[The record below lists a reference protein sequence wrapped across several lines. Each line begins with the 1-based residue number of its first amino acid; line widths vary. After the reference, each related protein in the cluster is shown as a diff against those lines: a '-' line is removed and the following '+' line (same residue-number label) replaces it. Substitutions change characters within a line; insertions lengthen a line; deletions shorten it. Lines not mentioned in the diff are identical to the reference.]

1 MLPSVFK
8 TCIPR
13 EEILEGE
20 LSSDLFAA
28 KLRLVVE
35 GLAPQVYQDPTAF
48 FANTFATDGL
58 KTLISE
64 VFGRLVGAAV
74 GSPIIRLETSF
85 GGGKTHDEIALWHIA
100 KNGRDISGLDRFVD
114 LNLIPDRPIQAA
126 AIACQDLDPVNGV
139 YHADTGVTTYT
150 LWGEIAYQINGVAGY
165 SLLKGSD
172 EQRVSP
178 GTVVLERIIQG
189 QPTVI
194 IIDEIASYLRKA
206 KATLVGNSN
215 LAGQVVAFLF
225 ALMDLAASC
234 NNLVFV
240 YTLAS
245 STDSFGEETTEIRET
260 ISATAR
266 QERIIKP
273 STDIEIYNIVKQR
286 VFASIEANAANNAS
300 KEYLQTYKASR
311 INLPDGCKDARY
323 ADSIEQ
329 SYPFHPELFNLLTKK
344 IASIPNFQRT
354 RGALRLFARVIR
366 YLWQSADDSLFIPGN
381 SDIDIIITDPPYP
394 SKIPSTE
401 QLDSFYVYQKRSR
414 DGIFVNSPQSTNWI
428 PLIHSHHIP
437 VGIEEEIT
445 SDLTAR
451 LERPLMRIT
460 IQADIYNKDGREAH
474 AQLQDAEW
482 KAAGK
487 PPFSTWV
494 ARTIFLHSITQG
506 ISAGIRRA
514 ELNLS
519 LLTPGLEIGF
529 VDTALERLSEVAWY
543 LENDPMTTLARFKE
557 EPSINKII
565 AEEKA
570 QVGITEAKDDLRSR
584 RDAIF
589 ANRLLTLV
597 IAPESPADVDDVSD
611 SIALCLI
618 DFNEATISVTTEG
631 PPPMVEKIFNETGE
645 SGKFRTFR
653 NRLLFLVAN
662 RQELERAIDNA
673 REFRAIQN
681 ILNSPNRLQDLSEN
695 QQKQLKDKKGSLDL
709 GVRVSLTNAYRHLFY
724 PANDP
729 VKAPKGLMHYTLP
742 AQDSSDVKGKNNQQ
756 DVILKALK
764 DCQKIR
770 ADDTPFAPAYI
781 LQKVWLS
788 GLNHWTTKALKE
800 AFAKD
805 LSLNIFVDAE
815 LSRLKDT
822 IRQGLQSG
830 NWDMKV
836 GEKLFIK
843 TDDGKFTLP
852 DSIEFSERMVLYRR
866 GILELPKPREIELN
880 AQVLSSTESV
890 KPVRIR
896 WKASGAL
903 TIKLYQDG
911 NLVTGEFRPSDEHE
925 TAIAKTTTFKIVADY
940 GNGEVEERET
950 LAKIL
955 AYGTGTPSTPSA
967 GEDGNGSWDD
977 SPLFKAKPEEF
988 DLEGTLDRVF
998 NELGDRIQDN
1008 QVQGIQSLEISVGQV
1023 MDYRKLMTAFPM
1035 LIKLPL
1041 QIDQTATITVNE
1053 QFIRLEYQGPVKGFQ
1068 SFQGAVNTLLSSPDV
1083 KADVSLKLVF
1093 EFSSPVQ
1100 PNGAEI
1106 STIKQ
1111 ALNRNPVDRLNLTA
1125 KVTY

>member
-35 GLAPQVYQDPTAF
+35 GKAPQVYQDPTAF

-100 KNGRDISGLDRFVD
+100 KHGREIPGLDRFTD
-114 LNLIPDRPIQAA
+114 NINLIPDRPIQAA
-126 AIACQDLDPVNGV
+126 ALACQDLDPVNGV

-286 VFASIEANAANNAS
+286 MFSSIEANAANNAS

-366 YLWQSADDSLFIPGN
+366 YLWDD
-381 SDIDIIITDPPYP
+381 T
-394 SKIPSTE
+394 TA
-401 QLDSFYVYQKRSR
+401 
-414 DGIFVNSPQSTNWI
+414 WI

-482 KAAGK
+482 IAAGK

-519 LLTPGLEIGF
+519 LLTPGLEIAF

-770 ADDTPFAPAYI
+770 ADDAPFYAPAYI

-815 LSRLKDT
+815 ISKLRDT
-822 IRQGLQSG
+822 IRQGLQTG

-843 TDDGKFTLP
+843 TDDGKITLP
-852 DSIEFSERMVLYRR
+852 DSIEFSERMELYRR
-866 GILELPKPREIELN
+866 GILEPPKPREIELN

-911 NLVTGEFRPSDEHE
+911 NLVTGDFRPSDEHE

-950 LAKIL
+950 QAKIL
-955 AYGTGTPSTPSA
+955 PYGTGTPSTPSA

-1106 STIKQ
+1106 SNIKQ

>member
-1 MLPSVFK
+1 MLSPVFK

-13 EEILEGE
+13 EEILAGE
-20 LSSDLFAA
+20 LSPELFAA

-35 GLAPQVYQDPTAF
+35 GKAPQVYQDPTAF

-100 KNGRDISGLDRFVD
+100 KNGRDIAGLDRFAD

-126 AIACQDLDPVNGV
+126 ALACQDLDPVNGV

-286 VFASIEANAANNAS
+286 MFSSIEANAANNAS

-366 YLWQSADDSLFIPGN
+366 YLW
-381 SDIDIIITDPPYP
+381 SDT
-394 SKIPSTE
+394 TA
-401 QLDSFYVYQKRSR
+401 
-414 DGIFVNSPQSTNWI
+414 WI

-482 KAAGK
+482 IAAGK

-681 ILNSPNRLQDLSEN
+681 ILSSPNRLQDLSEN

-770 ADDTPFAPAYI
+770 ADDAPSYAPAYI

-815 LSRLKDT
+815 ISKLRDT
-822 IRQGLQSG
+822 IRQGLQTG

-843 TDDGKFTLP
+843 TDDGKITLP
-852 DSIEFSERMVLYRR
+852 DSIEFSERMELYRR
-866 GILELPKPREIELN
+866 GILEPPKPREIELN

-903 TIKLYQDG
+903 TIKLYQEG
-911 NLVTGEFRPSDEHE
+911 NLVTGEFRPSDEYE
-925 TAIAKTTTFKIVADY
+925 TEIAKTTTFKIVADY

-950 LAKIL
+950 PASIL
-955 AYGTGTPSTPSA
+955 TYGTGTPRTP
-967 GEDGNGSWDD
+967 NGSEKIGDD
-977 SPLFKAKPEEF
+977 WNDLSLFKAKPEEF

-1008 QVQGIQSLEISVGQV
+1008 QVQGIKSLELSVGQV

-1100 PNGAEI
+1100 PNGSEI
-1106 STIKQ
+1106 SNIKQ

-1125 KVTY
+1125 KVMY

>member
-100 KNGRDISGLDRFVD
+100 KHGRDIPGLDRFAD
-114 LNLIPDRPIQAA
+114 NINLIPDRPIQGA

-178 GTVVLERIIQG
+178 GTVVLERIIQK

-286 VFASIEANAANNAS
+286 MFSSIEANAANNAS

-366 YLWQSADDSLFIPGN
+366 YLWDD
-381 SDIDIIITDPPYP
+381 T
-394 SKIPSTE
+394 TA
-401 QLDSFYVYQKRSR
+401 
-414 DGIFVNSPQSTNWI
+414 WI

-482 KAAGK
+482 IAAGK

-543 LENDPMTTLARFKE
+543 LENDPITTLARFKE

-584 RDAIF
+584 RDTIF
-589 ANRLLTLV
+589 AEKFFKLV

-611 SIALCLI
+611 NIALCLI
-618 DFNEATISVTTEG
+618 DFNEATISTTTEG
-631 PPPMVEKIFNETGE
+631 PPVVVEKIFNETGE

-653 NRLLFLVAN
+653 NRLLFLIAN

-729 VKAPKGLMHYTLP
+729 VKAAKGLMHYTLS
-742 AQDSSDVKGKNNQQ
+742 AQDSSDIKGKNNQQ

-770 ADDTPFAPAYI
+770 ADEAPSYAPAYI

-788 GLNHWTTKALKE
+788 GLTHWTTKALKE

-805 LSLNIFVDAE
+805 LSLNIFVEAE
-815 LSRLKDT
+815 LSKLRDT
-822 IRQGLQSG
+822 IRQGLQTG

-880 AQVLSSTESV
+880 AQIMPSTDTL
-890 KPVRIR
+890 KPVRVR
-896 WKASGAL
+896 WKALGAL

-911 NLVTGEFRPSDEHE
+911 NLVAGEFRPSDEYE
-925 TAIAKTTTFKIVADY
+925 TAIAKTTSFKIVADY
-940 GNGEVEERET
+940 GNSEVEERET
-950 LAKIL
+950 PASIL
-955 AYGTGTPSTPSA
+955 SYGTGTPRTP
-967 GEDGNGSWDD
+967 NGSEKIGDDWDNL
-977 SPLFKAKPEEF
+977 SIFKAKPEEF

-998 NELGDRIQDN
+998 NELGDLIQDN
-1008 QVQGIQSLEISVGQV
+1008 QVQGIKSLELSVGQV

-1035 LIKLPL
+1035 LIKLPF
-1041 QIDQTATITVNE
+1041 QIDQTATITVGE
-1053 QFIRLEYQGPVKGFQ
+1053 QFIRLEYQGPYKGFQ
-1068 SFQGAVNTLLSSPDV
+1068 SFQGPVNTLLSNQDV

-1106 STIKQ
+1106 SNIKQ

>member
-8 TCIPR
+8 TCVPR
-13 EEILEGE
+13 EEILAGE
-20 LSSDLFAA
+20 LSPELFAA

-35 GLAPQVYQDPTAF
+35 GKAPQVYQDPTAF

-64 VFGRLVGAAV
+64 VFGRLVGEAV

-100 KNGRDISGLDRFVD
+100 KNGREISGLDRFAD

-150 LWGEIAYQINGVAGY
+150 LWGEIAYQISGVAGY

-178 GTVVLERIIQG
+178 GTVVLERIMQG
-189 QPTVI
+189 EPTVVI
-194 IIDEIASYLRKA
+194 LDEIARYLRAA
-206 KATLVGNSN
+206 KATIVGNSD
-215 LAGQVVAFLF
+215 LAEQVVAFLF
-225 ALMDLAASC
+225 SLMDLAAAC

-245 STDSFGEETTEIRET
+245 SSDSFGEETTEIREA

-266 QERIIKP
+266 QERILKP

-286 VFASIEANAANNAS
+286 VFSSIQADAAATAAR
-300 KEYLQTYKASR
+300 EYLQSYKASR

-323 ADSIEQ
+323 AESIEQ

-366 YLWQSADDSLFIPGN
+366 HLW
-381 SDIDIIITDPPYP
+381 SDT
-394 SKIPSTE
+394 TA
-401 QLDSFYVYQKRSR
+401 
-414 DGIFVNSPQSTNWI
+414 WI

-437 VGIEEEIT
+437 VGVEEEIT

-451 LERPLMRIT
+451 LERSLMRIA
-460 IQADIYNKDGREAH
+460 IQADIYNPTGREGH
-474 AQLQDAEW
+474 AQSQDAEW

-494 ARTIFLHSITQG
+494 ARTIFLHSINQG
-506 ISAGIRRA
+506 TAAGIRRA

-565 AEEKA
+565 AEEKG
-570 QVGITEAKDDLRSR
+570 QVGISEAKEDLRNR
-584 RDAIF
+584 RDTIF
-589 ANRLLTLV
+589 ADKFFKLV
-597 IAPESPADVDDVSD
+597 SAPESPADVDDAPD

-618 DFNEATISVTTEG
+618 DFNEATISATTEG
-631 PPPMVEKIFNETGE
+631 PPQIVERIFNDTGE

-695 QQKQLKDKKGSLDL
+695 QQKQLKDKKGALDL

-724 PANDP
+724 PANDS
-729 VKAPKGLMHYTLP
+729 VKAPKGLMHYPLS
-742 AQDSSDVKGKNNQQ
+742 AQDASDVKGKNNQQ

-770 ADDTPFAPAYI
+770 PDDAPSYAPAYI
-781 LQKVWLS
+781 LQKVWPS
-788 GLNHWTTKALKE
+788 GLTYWTTKALKE

-805 LSLNIFVDAE
+805 LGLNILLDAE
-815 LSRLKDT
+815 ISKLRDS
-822 IRQGLQSG
+822 IRQGLQTG

-836 GEKLFIK
+836 GEKLYIK
-843 TDDGKFTLP
+843 TDDGKITLP

-866 GILELPKPREIELN
+866 GILEPPKPREIELN
-880 AQVLSSTESV
+880 AQVMSSTDTL
-890 KPVRIR
+890 KPVRVR
-896 WKASGAL
+896 WKAAGAL
-903 TIKLYQDG
+903 TIQLYQDG
-911 NLVTGEFRPSDEHE
+911 NLTEGQFRPSDEYE
-925 TAIAKTTTFKIVADY
+925 AAIAKTTIFKIVADY

-950 LAKIL
+950 PAKIL
-955 AYGTGTPSTPSA
+955 VYGTGTPSTPSA
-967 GEDGNGSWDD
+967 GEDGNGSWED

-998 NELGDRIQDN
+998 NELGDLIQDN
-1008 QVQGIQSLEISVGQV
+1008 GVQGIESLEVSVAQV

-1035 LIKLPL
+1035 LMKLPL
-1041 QIDQTATITVNE
+1041 EIDQTVTVTIGE
-1053 QFIRLEYQGPVKGFQ
+1053 QFTRLEYQGPYKGFQ
-1068 SFQGAVNTLLSSPDV
+1068 SFQGPVNTLLSSADV
-1083 KADVSLKLVF
+1083 KADVSLKLIF
-1093 EFSSPVQ
+1093 KFSSPVQ

-1106 STIKQ
+1106 SNIKQ

>member
-64 VFGRLVGAAV
+64 VFGRLVGTAV

-366 YLWQSADDSLFIPGN
+366 YLWDDTSG
-381 SDIDIIITDPPYP
+381 
-394 SKIPSTE
+394 
-401 QLDSFYVYQKRSR
+401 
-414 DGIFVNSPQSTNWI
+414 WI

-529 VDTALERLSEVAWY
+529 VDTALEKLSEVAWY

-584 RDAIF
+584 RDTIF
-589 ANRLLTLV
+589 ADKFFKLV
-597 IAPESPADVDDVSD
+597 PAPESPAEVDDVSD

-618 DFNEATISVTTEG
+618 DFSEATISATTEG

-662 RQELERAIDNA
+662 KQELERAIDNA

-724 PANDP
+724 PVNDP
-729 VKAPKGLMHYTLP
+729 VKAAKGLMHYTLS
-742 AQDSSDVKGKNNQQ
+742 AQDSSDIKGKNNQQ

-770 ADDTPFAPAYI
+770 AEELPPYAPAYI
-781 LQKVWLS
+781 LQKVWPS

-805 LSLNIFVDAE
+805 LSLNIFVEAE
-815 LSRLKDT
+815 LSKLRDT
-822 IRQGLQSG
+822 IRQGLQTG

-852 DSIEFSERMVLYRR
+852 DSIEFSERIELYRR
-866 GILELPKPREIELN
+866 GILEPPKPREIELN

-911 NLVTGEFRPSDEHE
+911 NLVTGEFRPSDEYE

-950 LAKIL
+950 QAKIL
-955 AYGTGTPSTPSA
+955 VYGTGTPSTPSA

-1023 MDYRKLMTAFPM
+1023 MDYRKLMTVFPM

-1083 KADVSLKLVF
+1083 KADVSMKLVF

-1106 STIKQ
+1106 SNIKQ
-1111 ALNRNPVDRLNLTA
+1111 ALNRNPVDRLNLTV

>member
-1 MLPSVFK
+1 MLPSVLK

-100 KNGRDISGLDRFVD
+100 KHGRDIPGLDRFTD
-114 LNLIPDRPIQAA
+114 NINLIPDRPIQAA

-206 KATLVGNSN
+206 KATVVGNSN

-286 VFASIEANAANNAS
+286 MFSSIEANAATNAAR
-300 KEYLQTYKASR
+300 EYLQSYKASR

-366 YLWQSADDSLFIPGN
+366 YLWKD
-381 SDIDIIITDPPYP
+381 
-394 SKIPSTE
+394 
-401 QLDSFYVYQKRSR
+401 
-414 DGIFVNSPQSTNWI
+414 TNAWI

-482 KAAGK
+482 IAAGK

-529 VDTALERLSEVAWY
+529 VDTVLERLSEVAWY
-543 LENDPMTTLARFKE
+543 LENDPITTLARFKE

-570 QVGITEAKDDLRSR
+570 QVGITEAKDDLRGR
-584 RDAIF
+584 RDTIF
-589 ANRLLTLV
+589 ADKFFRLV

-611 SIALCLI
+611 NIALCLI
-618 DFNEATISVTTEG
+618 DFNEATISATTEG

-662 RQELERAIDNA
+662 RQELDRAINNA

-724 PANDP
+724 PSNDP

-742 AQDSSDVKGKNNQQ
+742 AHDSSDIKGKNNQQ

-770 ADDTPFAPAYI
+770 AEESTFYAPAYI
-781 LQKVWLS
+781 LQKVWSS
-788 GLNHWTTKALKE
+788 GLTYWTTKALKE

-805 LSLNIFVDAE
+805 LSLNIFVEAE
-815 LSRLKDT
+815 LSKLRDT
-822 IRQGLQSG
+822 IRQGLQTG

-911 NLVTGEFRPSDEHE
+911 NLVTGEFRPSDEYE
-925 TAIAKTTTFKIVADY
+925 TAIAKTTSFKIVADY

-950 LAKIL
+950 QAKIL
-955 AYGTGTPSTPSA
+955 TYGTGTPPTP
-967 GEDGNGSWDD
+967 NGKEKTGDDWDD
-977 SPLFKAKPEEF
+977 SPVFKAKPEEF

-998 NELGDRIQDN
+998 NELSDRIQDN
-1008 QVQGIQSLEISVGQV
+1008 QVQGIKSLEISVSQV

-1041 QIDQTATITVNE
+1041 QIDQTATITVGE
-1053 QFIRLEYQGPVKGFQ
+1053 QFIRLEYQGPYKGFQ
-1068 SFQGAVNTLLSSPDV
+1068 SFQPAVNTLLSSPDV

-1106 STIKQ
+1106 SNIKG

>member
-100 KNGRDISGLDRFVD
+100 KHGRHIPGLDRFAD

-286 VFASIEANAANNAS
+286 MFSSIEANAANNAS

-366 YLWQSADDSLFIPGN
+366 YLW
-381 SDIDIIITDPPYP
+381 SDT
-394 SKIPSTE
+394 TA
-401 QLDSFYVYQKRSR
+401 
-414 DGIFVNSPQSTNWI
+414 WI

-770 ADDTPFAPAYI
+770 ADDAPFYAPAYI

-815 LSRLKDT
+815 ISKLRDT
-822 IRQGLQSG
+822 IRQGLQTGS
-830 NWDMKV
+830 WDMKV

-843 TDDGKFTLP
+843 TDDGKITLP
-852 DSIEFSERMVLYRR
+852 DSIEFSERMELYRR
-866 GILELPKPREIELN
+866 GILEPPKPREIELN

-903 TIKLYQDG
+903 AIKLYQDG

-925 TAIAKTTTFKIVADY
+925 TAIAKTTTFKIIADY
-940 GNGEVEERET
+940 GNGEVAEKET
-950 LAKIL
+950 PASIL
-955 AYGTGTPSTPSA
+955 TYGTGTPRTP
-967 GEDGNGSWDD
+967 NGSEKIGDD
-977 SPLFKAKPEEF
+977 WNDLSLFKAKPEEF

-998 NELGDRIQDN
+998 NELSDRIQDN
-1008 QVQGIQSLEISVGQV
+1008 QVQGIQSLELSVGQV
-1023 MDYRKLMTAFPM
+1023 MDYRKLMTVFPM

-1106 STIKQ
+1106 SNIKQ

>member
-13 EEILEGE
+13 EEILAGE
-20 LSSDLFAA
+20 LSPELFAA

-35 GLAPQVYQDPTAF
+35 GKAPQVYQDPTAF

-100 KNGRDISGLDRFVD
+100 KNGRDISGLDRFAD
-114 LNLIPDRPIQAA
+114 LNLIPDRPIQAS

-139 YHADTGVTTYT
+139 FHADTGVTTYT
-150 LWGEIAYQINGVAGY
+150 LWGEIAYQIGGVSGY

-178 GTVVLERIIQG
+178 GTVVLERIMQG
-189 QPTVI
+189 EPTVVI
-194 IIDEIASYLRKA
+194 LDEIARYLRAA
-206 KATLVGNSN
+206 KATIVGNSD
-215 LAGQVVAFLF
+215 LAEQVVAFLF
-225 ALMDLAASC
+225 SLMDLAAAC

-245 STDSFGEETTEIRET
+245 SSDSFGEETTEIREA

-266 QERIIKP
+266 QERILKP

-286 VFASIEANAANNAS
+286 VFSSIQADAAANAAR
-300 KEYLQTYKASR
+300 EYLQSYKASR

-323 ADSIEQ
+323 AESIEQ

-366 YLWQSADDSLFIPGN
+366 HLW
-381 SDIDIIITDPPYP
+381 SDT
-394 SKIPSTE
+394 TA
-401 QLDSFYVYQKRSR
+401 
-414 DGIFVNSPQSTNWI
+414 WI

-451 LERPLMRIT
+451 LERSLMRIA
-460 IQADIYNKDGREAH
+460 IQADIYNPTGREAH
-474 AQLQDAEW
+474 AQSQDAEW

-494 ARTIFLHSITQG
+494 ARTIFLHSINQG
-506 ISAGIRRA
+506 TAAGIRRA

-565 AEEKA
+565 AEEKG
-570 QVGITEAKDDLRSR
+570 QVGISEAKEDLRNR
-584 RDAIF
+584 RDTIF
-589 ANRLLTLV
+589 ADKFFKLV
-597 IAPESPADVDDVSD
+597 SAPESPADVDDAPD

-618 DFNEATISVTTEG
+618 DFNEATISATTEG
-631 PPPMVEKIFNETGE
+631 PPQLVERIFNDTGE

-673 REFRAIQN
+673 REYRAIQN

-695 QQKQLKDKKGSLDL
+695 QQKQLKDKKGALDL

-724 PANDP
+724 PANDS
-729 VKAPKGLMHYTLP
+729 VKAPKGLMHYPLSS
-742 AQDSSDVKGKNNQQ
+742 QDASDVKGKNNQQ

-770 ADDTPFAPAYI
+770 ADEAPSYAPAYI
-781 LQKVWLS
+781 LQKVWPS
-788 GLNHWTTKALKE
+788 GLTYWTTKALKE

-805 LSLNIFVDAE
+805 LGLNILLDAE
-815 LSRLKDT
+815 ISKLRDS
-822 IRQGLQSG
+822 IRQGLQTGS
-830 NWDMKV
+830 WDMKV
-836 GEKLFIK
+836 GEKLYIK
-843 TDDGKFTLP
+843 TDDGKITLP

-866 GILELPKPREIELN
+866 GILEPPKPREIELN
-880 AQVLSSTESV
+880 AQIMPSTDTL
-890 KPVRIR
+890 KPVRVR
-896 WKASGAL
+896 WKAAGAL
-903 TIKLYQDG
+903 TIQLYQDG
-911 NLVTGEFRPSDEHE
+911 NLAEGQFRPSDEYE
-925 TAIAKTTTFKIVADY
+925 TAIAKTTIFKIVADY

-950 LAKIL
+950 PAKIL
-955 AYGTGTPSTPSA
+955 VYGTGTPSTPSA

-998 NELGDRIQDN
+998 NELGDFIQDN
-1008 QVQGIQSLEISVGQV
+1008 GVQGIESLEVSVAQV

-1035 LIKLPL
+1035 LMKLPL
-1041 QIDQTATITVNE
+1041 EIDQTVTVTIGE
-1053 QFIRLEYQGPVKGFQ
+1053 QFTRLEYQGPYKGFQ
-1068 SFQGAVNTLLSSPDV
+1068 SFQGPVNTLLSSPDV

-1100 PNGAEI
+1100 P
-1106 STIKQ
+1106 
-1111 ALNRNPVDRLNLTA
+1111 
-1125 KVTY
+1125 

>member
-13 EEILEGE
+13 EEILDGE

-100 KNGRDISGLDRFVD
+100 KHGRDIPGLDRFTN

-366 YLWQSADDSLFIPGN
+366 YLWDDTSG
-381 SDIDIIITDPPYP
+381 
-394 SKIPSTE
+394 
-401 QLDSFYVYQKRSR
+401 
-414 DGIFVNSPQSTNWI
+414 WI

-474 AQLQDAEW
+474 AQLQDAVW
-482 KAAGK
+482 IAAGK

-529 VDTALERLSEVAWY
+529 VDTALEKLSEVAWY

-584 RDAIF
+584 RDTIF
-589 ANRLLTLV
+589 ADKFFKLV
-597 IAPESPADVDDVSD
+597 PAPESPAEVDDVSD

-618 DFNEATISVTTEG
+618 DFSEATISVTTEG

-662 RQELERAIDNA
+662 KQELERAIDNA

-729 VKAPKGLMHYTLP
+729 VKAAKGLMHYTLS
-742 AQDSSDVKGKNNQQ
+742 AQDSSDIKGKNNQQ

-770 ADDTPFAPAYI
+770 VEELPPYAPAYI
-781 LQKVWLS
+781 LQKVWPS

-805 LSLNIFVDAE
+805 LSLNIFVEAE
-815 LSRLKDT
+815 LSKLRLT
-822 IRQGLQSG
+822 IRQGLQTG

-843 TDDGKFTLP
+843 TDDGKITLP
-852 DSIEFSERMVLYRR
+852 DSIEFSERIELYRR
-866 GILELPKPREIELN
+866 GILEPPKPREIELN

-911 NLVTGEFRPSDEHE
+911 NLVAGEFRPSDEHE

-950 LAKIL
+950 QGKVL

-1106 STIKQ
+1106 SNIKQ
-1111 ALNRNPVDRLNLTA
+1111 ALNRNPVDRLNLTV

>member
-1 MLPSVFK
+1 MTVISCQRSANNREYIPMLSSVFK
-8 TCIPR
+8 TCVPR

-100 KNGRDISGLDRFVD
+100 KHGREIPGLDRFAD
-114 LNLIPDRPIQAA
+114 NINLIPDRPIQAA

-150 LWGEIAYQINGVAGY
+150 LWGEIAYQINGVTGY

-206 KATLVGNSN
+206 KATVVGNSN

-286 VFASIEANAANNAS
+286 MFSSIEANAANNAS

-366 YLWQSADDSLFIPGN
+366 YLWDD
-381 SDIDIIITDPPYP
+381 T
-394 SKIPSTE
+394 TA
-401 QLDSFYVYQKRSR
+401 
-414 DGIFVNSPQSTNWI
+414 WI

-437 VGIEEEIT
+437 IGIEEEIT

-482 KAAGK
+482 IAAGK

-662 RQELERAIDNA
+662 KQELDRAIDNA

-770 ADDTPFAPAYI
+770 ADDAPFYAPAYI

-815 LSRLKDT
+815 ISKLRDT
-822 IRQGLQSG
+822 IRQGLQTGS
-830 NWDMKV
+830 WDMKV

-852 DSIEFSERMVLYRR
+852 DSIEFSERMELYRR
-866 GILELPKPREIELN
+866 GILEPPKPREIELN

-911 NLVTGEFRPSDEHE
+911 NLVAGEFRPSDEHE

-950 LAKIL
+950 QAKIL

-977 SPLFKAKPEEF
+977 LTIFKAKPQEF

-998 NELGDRIQDN
+998 NELSDRIQDN

-1106 STIKQ
+1106 SNIKQ

>member
-1 MLPSVFK
+1 MLSPVFQ
-8 TCIPR
+8 TCLPR
-13 EEILEGE
+13 EEILAGE
-20 LSSDLFAA
+20 LSPELFAA

-35 GLAPQVYQDPTAF
+35 GKAPQVYQDPTAF

-64 VFGRLVGAAV
+64 VFGRLVGEAV

-100 KNGRDISGLDRFVD
+100 KNGRAISGLDRFTD
-114 LNLIPDRPIQAA
+114 NINLIPDRPIQAA

-286 VFASIEANAANNAS
+286 MFSSIEANAANNAS

-366 YLWQSADDSLFIPGN
+366 YLWEDTTA
-381 SDIDIIITDPPYP
+381 
-394 SKIPSTE
+394 
-401 QLDSFYVYQKRSR
+401 
-414 DGIFVNSPQSTNWI
+414 WI

-474 AQLQDAEW
+474 AQLQDAVW
-482 KAAGK
+482 IAAGK

-506 ISAGIRRA
+506 RSAGISRA

-770 ADDTPFAPAYI
+770 ADDAPSYAPAYI

-815 LSRLKDT
+815 ISKLRDT
-822 IRQGLQSG
+822 IRQGLQTG

-843 TDDGKFTLP
+843 TDDGKITLP
-852 DSIEFSERMVLYRR
+852 DSIEFSERMELYRR
-866 GILELPKPREIELN
+866 GILEPPKPREIELN

-911 NLVTGEFRPSDEHE
+911 NLITGEFRPSDEYE

-950 LAKIL
+950 PASIL
-955 AYGTGTPSTPSA
+955 TYGTGTPRTP
-967 GEDGNGSWDD
+967 NGSEKIGDD
-977 SPLFKAKPEEF
+977 WNDLSLFKAKPEEF

-998 NELGDRIQDN
+998 NELSDRIQDN

-1106 STIKQ
+1106 SNIKQ